1 MSSFFK
7 NFFKNVFCLLQKTF
21 IILSFLRMFVKKFF
35 IFFKNF
41 WTVYFVEIIEFVFLQ
56 DFYKFIISFIFCQEL
71 FYNFLTFNILKC
83 LIVRLLLEK
92 TFTILSSVLK
102 LVNSFFIFF
111 KNYFNSLFRW
121 SCLYKTVIILAFLL
135 SFVKVFLNI
144 TSLEILYCS
153 SSLSEDFYYSIIPFT
168 LCQQN
173 F

>member
-1 MSSFFK
+1 MFFV
-7 NFFKNVFCLLQKTF
+7 FFRRLLLFYHFFECL
-21 IILSFLRMFVKKFF
+21 SRSFF

-56 DFYKFIISFIFCQEL
+56 DFYKFIISFVFCQEL
-71 FYNFLTFNILKC
+71 FYNFLTFNISKC

-92 TFTILSSVLK
+92 TFTILSSVLE
-102 LVNSFFIFF
+102 LVNSFFYFF

-144 TSLEILYCS
+144 SSLEILYCS
-153 SSLSEDFYYSIIPFT
+153 SSLSEDFYYSIITFI

>member
-7 NFFKNVFCLLQKTF
+7 NFFKNVFHLLQKTF

-71 FYNFLTFNILKC
+71 FYDFLTFNILKC
-83 LIVRLLLEK
+83 FIVRLLLVK
-92 TFTILSSVLK
+92 TFTILSSVLE
-102 LVNSFFIFF
+102 LVNSFFCFF
-111 KNYFNSLFRW
+111 KNYFNSLFW
-121 SCLYKTVIILAFLL
+121 WGCLYKTVIILAFLL

-144 TSLEILYCS
+144 SSLEILYCS
-153 SSLSEDFYYSIIPFT
+153 SSL
-168 LCQQN
+168 
-173 F
+173 

>member
-1 MSSFFK
+1 MFFV
-7 NFFKNVFCLLQKTF
+7 FFRRLLLFYHFLECL
-21 IILSFLRMFVKKFF
+21 SRSFF
-35 IFFKNF
+35 IFLKNF

-56 DFYKFIISFIFCQEL
+56 DFYKFIISFVFCQEL

-83 LIVRLLLEK
+83 LIVRLLLVK
-92 TFTILSSVLK
+92 TFTILSSVLE

-111 KNYFNSLFRW
+111 KNYFNSLFW
-121 SCLYKTVIILAFLL
+121 CGCLYKTVIILAFLL
-135 SFVKVFLNI
+135 SFVKFFLNI

-153 SSLSEDFYYSIIPFT
+153 SSLSEDFYYSIITFT

>member
-1 MSSFFK
+1 MFFV
-7 NFFKNVFCLLQKTF
+7 FFRRLLLF
-21 IILSFLRMFVKKFF
+21 YHFFEYLSRSFF

-71 FYNFLTFNILKC
+71 FHNFLTFNILKC

-135 SFVKVFLNI
+135 SFVKFFLNI

-153 SSLSEDFYYSIIPFT
+153 SSLSEDFYYSIITFI

>member
-1 MSSFFK
+1 MFFR
-7 NFFKNVFCLLQKTF
+7 LLHQKTF

-56 DFYKFIISFIFCQEL
+56 DFYKFIISFVFCQEL

-83 LIVRLLLEK
+83 LIVRLLLVK
-92 TFTILSSVLK
+92 TFTILSSVLE

-111 KNYFNSLFRW
+111 KNYFNSLFW
-121 SCLYKTVIILAFLL
+121 CGCLYKTVIILAFLL

-144 TSLEILYCS
+144 SSLEILYCS
-153 SSLSEDFYYSIIPFT
+153 SSLSEDFYYSIITFI

>member
-1 MSSFFK
+1 MFFV
-7 NFFKNVFCLLQKTF
+7 FFRRLLLFYHFFGCL
-21 IILSFLRMFVKKFF
+21 SRSFF

-41 WTVYFVEIIEFVFLQ
+41 WTVYFIEIIEFVFLQ
-56 DFYKFIISFIFCQEL
+56 DFHKFIISFIFCQEL

-111 KNYFNSLFRW
+111 KNYFNSLFQW

-135 SFVKVFLNI
+135 SFVKVYLNI

-153 SSLSEDFYYSIIPFT
+153 SSLSEDFYYSIITFT

>member
-1 MSSFFK
+1 MFFV
-7 NFFKNVFCLLQKTF
+7 FFRRLLLFYHFFECL
-21 IILSFLRMFVKKFF
+21 SRSFF

-41 WTVYFVEIIEFVFLQ
+41 WTVYFIEIIEFVFLQ

-71 FYNFLTFNILKC
+71 SYNFLTFNILKC

-121 SCLYKTVIILAFLL
+121 SCLHKTVIILAFLL

-153 SSLSEDFYYSIIPFT
+153 SSLSEDFYYSIITFI
-168 LCQQN
+168 LCQQV

>member
-1 MSSFFK
+1 MFFVFFRRLLLFYHFFK
-7 NFFKNVFCLLQKTF
+7 CLS
-21 IILSFLRMFVKKFF
+21 ISFF

-41 WTVYFVEIIEFVFLQ
+41 RTVYFVEIIEFVFLQ

-92 TFTILSSVLK
+92 TFIILSSVLK

-153 SSLSEDFYYSIIPFT
+153 SSLSEDFYYSIITFT
-168 LCQQN
+168 LCQLN

>member
-1 MSSFFK
+1 MFFV
-7 NFFKNVFCLLQKTF
+7 FFRRLLLFYHFFECLS
-21 IILSFLRMFVKKFF
+21 ISFF

-153 SSLSEDFYYSIIPFT
+153 SSLSEDFYYSIITFT